1 MQRLHGPYGDAADAR
16 RLFRCWAYSA
26 TWRLSCLP
34 ELQTRAADPDLNWQK
49 QLAMDLV

>member
-1 MQRLHGPYGDAADAR
+1 MQRLHGPYSDAAAAR

-34 ELQTRAADPDLNWQK
+34 INRCGDPDLNWQK